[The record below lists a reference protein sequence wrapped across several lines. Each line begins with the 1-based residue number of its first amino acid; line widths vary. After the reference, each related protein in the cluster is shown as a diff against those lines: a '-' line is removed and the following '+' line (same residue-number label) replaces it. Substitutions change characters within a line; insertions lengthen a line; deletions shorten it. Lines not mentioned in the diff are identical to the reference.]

1 MFQRPEAFLLLLLLL
16 PLLLLRRK
24 RKNLLGFPNLKGLT
38 SKIPQA
44 SWIKRNLLKVLEALT
59 IILFVIALANPLQTV
74 EKSREVKETRLI
86 VLVEDLS
93 GSMYGYTNSENP
105 NSEKKYILVLN
116 SAHKFAGLRFDNTK
130 EPSSDYL
137 AIIAFAD
144 YSKLICPF
152 TNDMEIIHRRI
163 EFLKHN
169 DGQVGSGT
177 EISEAVWLTIN
188 LFINYLPKEE
198 RPTAGE
204 IMSLK
209 EALVGDDD
217 GDIWIPKSLRDK
229 DFGKGKIAI
238 FLSDGEFYLST
249 AYDTVGKKPNAIRA
263 IRLMRMLGIKSYF
276 ILMNLNVVDP
286 RVEKAVTSAKNEKE
300 LKTAGQIL
308 ALKQDMSNIDKVYDN
323 INELEKT
330 QLILED
336 FRQKKGTSWAFTLL
350 GFISLVIYA
359 FLNYS
364 KPFRRIEN

>member
-24 RKNLLGFPNLKGLT
+24 KKNQLGFPNLKGLT

-44 SWIKRNLLKVLEALT
+44 SWMKRNLLKVLEALT
-59 IILFVIALANPLQTV
+59 IILFVIAIANPLQTV

-93 GSMYGYTNSENP
+93 GSMYSSIDP
-105 NSEKKYILVLN
+105 NDSKSPMKYFVVLDAAKKF
-116 SAHKFAGLRFDNTK
+116 SGLRFDNTK

-144 YSKLICPF
+144 YAKLICPF
-152 TNDMEIIHRRI
+152 TNDMEIINKRI
-163 EFLKHN
+163 NFLKVN
-169 DGQVGSGT
+169 DGQVGAGT
-177 EISEAVWLTIN
+177 EVSEAVWLTIN

-209 EALVGDDD
+209 EALIGDDE
-217 GDIWIPKSLRDK
+217 GDIWIPKSLRGK

-238 FLSDGEFYLST
+238 FLSDGEFYLSS
-249 AYDTVGKKPNAIRA
+249 AYNTVGKKPNAIRA

-276 ILMNLNVVDP
+276 ILMKPEVDP

-308 ALKQDMSNIDKVYDN
+308 ALKQDMSNIDKVYDK

-336 FRQKKGTSWAFTLL
+336 FRQKKGTSLVFTLL
-350 GFISLVIYA
+350 GFISLVVYA
-359 FLNYS
+359 FLSYS

>member
-1 MFQRPEAFLLLLLLL
+1 MLQRPEAFLLLLLLL
-16 PLLLLRRK
+16 PLLLLRK
-24 RKNLLGFPNLKGLT
+24 KKKNQLGFPNLKGLT

-44 SWIKRNLLKVLEALT
+44 SWMKRNLLKILEALT
-59 IILFVIALANPLQTV
+59 ITLFVIALANPLQTV

-86 VLVEDLS
+86 VIVEDLS
-93 GSMYGYTNSENP
+93 GSMYNSVDYYNP
-105 NSEKKYILVLN
+105 SLGSRHILALD

-137 AIIAFAD
+137 ALIAFAD

-163 EFLKHN
+163 EFLKVN
-169 DGQVGSGT
+169 DGQVGGGT

-198 RPTAGE
+198 RPTVGE
-204 IMSLK
+204 IMSMK
-209 EALVGDDD
+209 EALIGNDE
-217 GDIWIPKSLRDK
+217 GDIWLPKSLKGK

-238 FLSDGEFYLST
+238 ILSDGEFYISS
-249 AYDTVGKKPNAIRA
+249 AYDIRGKTPNAIRA

-276 ILMNLNVVDP
+276 ILMNPQVDP
-286 RVEKAVTSAKNEKE
+286 RLEKAITSAKNEKE
-300 LKTAGQIL
+300 LRTAGQIL
-308 ALKQDMSNIDKVYDN
+308 ALKPDMSNIDRVYDK

-350 GFISLVIYA
+350 GFVSLVVYA
-359 FLNYS
+359 FLSYS
-364 KPFRRIEN
+364 KPFRRIEI

>member
-24 RKNLLGFPNLKGLT
+24 KKNQLGFPNLKGLT

-44 SWIKRNLLKVLEALT
+44 SWMKRNLLKVLEALT
-59 IILFVIALANPLQTV
+59 ITLFVIALANPLQTV

-86 VLVEDLS
+86 VMVEDLS
-93 GSMYGYTNSENP
+93 GSMYSEVDPDNP
-105 NSEKKYILVLN
+105 NSERKYVLVLN
-116 SAHKFAGLRFDNTK
+116 AAHKFAGLRFDNTK

-137 AIIAFAD
+137 ALIAFAD
-144 YSKLICPF
+144 YAKLICPF
-152 TNDMEIIHRRI
+152 TNDMDIINRRI
-163 EFLKHN
+163 EFLKKN

-177 EISEAVWLTIN
+177 EVSEAVWLTIN

-204 IMSLK
+204 IMSMK
-209 EALVGDDD
+209 ESLIGNDE
-217 GDIWIPKSLRDK
+217 GDIWIPKSLRGK

-238 FLSDGEFYLST
+238 FLSDGEFYISG
-249 AYDTVGKKPNAIRA
+249 AYDTRGKMPNAVRA

-276 ILMNLNVVDP
+276 ILMKPEVDP
-286 RVEKAVTSAKNEKE
+286 RVEQAITSAKNEKE

-308 ALKQDMSNIDKVYDN
+308 ALKTDMSNVDKVYDKV
-323 INELEKT
+323 NELEKT

-336 FRQKKGTSWAFTLL
+336 FRQKKGTSWEFTLL

-364 KPFRRIEN
+364 KSFRRIET